1 MKLAIFAKEIFEETK
16 PTLEFHNPNTKQDMT
31 LFKVQHYSIGENSKT
46 VHSKV
51 SNLLFDQVSTK
62 NYFLW
67 NDSYI
72 PSHSL
77 MKTSA
82 QKIANLG
89 KSKLVYFT
97 IGKTQM
103 ILSRDEEARSIT

>member
-82 QKIANLG
+82 
-89 KSKLVYFT
+89 
-97 IGKTQM
+97 
-103 ILSRDEEARSIT
+103 